1 MDSGYG
7 AIVRRF
13 TPENGAFARCSL
25 RFRAGNRWKSPDP
38 DRRITASPQRPEG
51 PVRVRCFPRVRYPA
65 FANRGDGLKECVNVT
80 DELSFLR
87 KQARSQRFTLG
98 TPREFRA
105 SPDGKRLLFL
115 RSESGTDRRNSLW
128 EADLESG
135 TETKIVDAVE
145 LLPGEEELPPEERA
159 RRERSRES
167 AGGVVGYAVDD
178 ELRVAAFSL
187 SGRLYTVDL
196 ATREV
201 TELVEGAV
209 VDPRPDP
216 TGTHVAYVRDRRLR
230 VVELATGEDRAV
242 AGDGAEEEG
251 ADTEDVAWGLAEFI
265 AAEEMGRARGYWWSP
280 DGMTLLAERTDR
292 SGVSRWTIADP
303 ADPGAR
309 AATVAYP
316 AAGTANVAVSLAL
329 LGLDGSRVDIERGD
343 WEYLAA
349 VHWSAGGPPL
359 LAVQPRDQRRLD
371 VLAVNTEDGSTT
383 LLHSETD
390 PDWVELVPGVP
401 AWTTSGGLV
410 RVSGADGSY
419 RLVIDGEPV
428 TGPGLQ
434 VRSVLHVGD
443 EVLFSASEDDPAQIH
458 VYRTQNGSVTRLSTT
473 DGVHIGGGTAAVT
486 VLSSWALE
494 RSGPEV
500 SVVREGKPVAA
511 IQSYPVD
518 PGIVPRPLMLSVGE
532 RGLRAALLL
541 PTGYRPGDDPPLP
554 VLLDPYGGPHAQ
566 RVLRSRNA
574 FLTSQWLADQGFA
587 VLVADGR
594 GTPGRGPAWEK
605 EVAGDLAGVTLA
617 DQADALRAVA
627 AGHPELDLDRV
638 AIRGWSFGG
647 YLSALAVLRRPETF
661 HAAVAGAPVTDWALY
676 DTHYTER
683 YLGHP
688 DDNPVA
694 YRQSSLIDDAP
705 ELRRPLLIVHGLADD
720 NVFVA
725 HSLRLSAALLAAGRS
740 HTFLPLVGATHM
752 TPQAEE
758 VAENLLRLQVDWIK
772 RELGPGLK
780 PD

>member
-1 MDSGYG
+1 M
-7 AIVRRF
+7 
-13 TPENGAFARCSL
+13 
-25 RFRAGNRWKSPDP
+25 
-38 DRRITASPQRPEG
+38 
-51 PVRVRCFPRVRYPA
+51 
-65 FANRGDGLKECVNVT
+65 T

-98 TPREFRA
+98 TPREFRV

-128 EADLESG
+128 ETDLESG
-135 TETKIVDAVE
+135 AETKIVDAAE

-178 ELRVAAFSL
+178 DLRLATFSL
-187 SGRLYTVDL
+187 SGRLYSVDL
-196 ATREV
+196 ATRAV
-201 TELVEGAV
+201 TELVAGAV

-216 TGTHVAYVRDRRLR
+216 AGKHVAYVRDRRLR
-230 VVELATGEDRAV
+230 VVELATGEDREL
-242 AGDGAEEEG
+242 AGEEAG
-251 ADTEDVAWGLAEFI
+251 TEDVAWGLAEFI

-280 DGMTLLAERTDR
+280 DGMKVLAERTDR
-292 SGVSRWTIADP
+292 SGVRRWTIADP
-303 ADPGAR
+303 ADPGAS
-309 AATVAYP
+309 ATTVAYP
-316 AAGTANVAVSLAL
+316 AAGTANVEVSLAL
-329 LGLDGSRVDIERGD
+329 LGLDGSRVDIDRGD
-343 WEYLAA
+343 WEYLAT

-371 VLAVNTEDGSTT
+371 LLAVNPDDGSTT
-383 LLHSETD
+383 LLHSEND

-401 AWTTSGGLV
+401 AWTTGGRLV
-410 RVSGADGSY
+410 RVSAADGCY
-419 RLVIDGEPV
+419 RLLIDGEPV
-428 TGPGLQ
+428 TPPGLE

-458 VYRTQNGSVTRLSTT
+458 VYRTRNGSVTRVSTS
-473 DGVHIGGGTAAVT
+473 DGVHVGGGTAAVT
-486 VLSSWALE
+486 VLSSWSLE

-500 SVVREGKPVAA
+500 SVVREGKPVVPVG
-511 IQSYPVD
+511 SYPVD
-518 PGIVPRPLMLSVGE
+518 PGLEPRPLMLSVGE

-541 PTGYRPGDDPPLP
+541 PTGYRPGEDPALP

-566 RVLRSRNA
+566 RVLHSRNA

-617 DQADALRAVA
+617 DQADTLRAVA
-627 AGHPELDLDRV
+627 AGHPELDLGRV

-647 YLSALAVLRRPETF
+647 YLSALAVLRAPETF
-661 HAAVAGAPVTDWALY
+661 HAAVAGAPVTDWTLY

-683 YLGHP
+683 YLGRP
-688 DDNPVA
+688 DEKPEA

-705 ELRRPLLIVHGLADD
+705 GLRRPLLIVHGLADD

-725 HSLRLSAALLAAGRS
+725 HSLRLSSALLAAGRA

-758 VAENLLRLQVDWIK
+758 VAENLVRLQVDWIK
-772 RELGPGLK
+772 RELGNGEGA
-780 PD
+780 